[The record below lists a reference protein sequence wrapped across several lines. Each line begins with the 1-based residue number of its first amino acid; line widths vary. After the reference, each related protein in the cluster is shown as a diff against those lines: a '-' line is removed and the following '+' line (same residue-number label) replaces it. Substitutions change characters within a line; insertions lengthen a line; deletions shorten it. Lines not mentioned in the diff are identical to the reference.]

1 MKTTELSPQEQI
13 QLIEKTIYQAKDNLK
28 RYSFEYLFWGWLT
41 SLTAL
46 VNFIGL
52 NYTSFGEYS
61 YFVWVITPLSGWV
74 YLVFHYRK
82 VVREAR
88 QKTHIEYFLQQL
100 WIVLGGVMLFFS
112 GLSFFLSLSPLFFF
126 PVLTGVGTLVS
137 GKVLRFRLLIL
148 GGALLLL
155 FPLIIQFVASQWHML
170 FYGVAILVA
179 FVLPGYALKA
189 QQEK

>member
-1 MKTTELSPQEQI
+1 
-13 QLIEKTIYQAKDNLK
+13 
-28 RYSFEYLFWGWLT
+28 
-41 SLTAL
+41 
-46 VNFIGL
+46 
-52 NYTSFGEYS
+52 
-61 YFVWVITPLSGWV
+61 
-74 YLVFHYRK
+74 
-82 VVREAR
+82 
-88 QKTHIEYFLQQL
+88 KTHIEYFLQQL

-126 PVLTGVGTLVS
+126 PVLTGVGVLVS

-170 FYGVAILVA
+170 FYGVAILIA